1 MSPANVGAI
10 LGELI
15 AVVVDAAGRVD
26 AERREL
32 IAAELAELSAR
43 VRRLAPLSSAIAEA
57 AARRRAQLA
66 DPEDGS

>member
-26 AERREL
+26 AEL